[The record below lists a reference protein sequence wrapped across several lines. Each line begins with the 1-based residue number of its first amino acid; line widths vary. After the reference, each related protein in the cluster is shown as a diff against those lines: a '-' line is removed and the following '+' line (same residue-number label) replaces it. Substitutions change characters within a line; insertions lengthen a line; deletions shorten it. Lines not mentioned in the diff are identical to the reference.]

1 MSDPVKPKGNGNV
14 PTTTI
19 DFDLDLTPVSLD
31 PRNQMAE
38 RLLFRGHATLS
49 EILAVSFGEWPPKGL
64 NVMGGNQQRVDF
76 VSLSKMFNTTDE
88 KVLLEKGRDAL
99 GFADAGQQ
107 RQVWISDKARGSGS
121 GANMLA
127 SILGHEGAHIL
138 QFDHQSR
145 APSAFGGTL
154 GNRLAQS
161 YSKPI
166 SGLIADSVFGRH
178 TDEKRQSVAAK
189 PFEGKTFG
197 LDYYKDG
204 VEIQARIHEV
214 MIEGYPKW
222 GRLPQNREQFL
233 VAMESAGLI
242 LSGPTMSELKASPNY
257 EEAKRVF
264 GTPARTRAADE
275 INIARSTLTANGK
288 FSFENDALP
297 RMYADLIEM
306 YGDREG
312 RARFGYGVNEFARAH
327 EARANINPNGV
338 RDIPDFK
345 PIMGENGMFIPEK
358 DMDKRAYAKVQE
370 EFKRSGIKFS
380 ESVSGQHGKGMQ
392 VGIEEFVKI
401 GAQRILA
408 REPVITLPEPD
419 RTLLSPER
427 VLAQIEIQKTNKGTH
442 SIPIGRKPEADQKLL
457 IETLDKEGI
466 KYKQTQPAYNGGV
479 LTLEIEPQ
487 NVAKLKALHAE
498 AQLDRPVFL
507 DPKKPEYQAQIQ
519 QAQNQRQ
526 LHDFNNPDARQAAM
540 RAVLPPSTPTQQRAM
555 LARSELIETVGK
567 GDYISVEGKSLQDK
581 KILTDALDAAK
592 IKYTEKRSSIDG
604 SKQVLAIDPA
614 ATEKIRA
621 LHESVSTDR
630 YGLAQKPL
638 SLADEAHMAVAG
650 QRARAELADAS
661 HKPTRETQMR
671 TLGGSEIIHTAN
683 KGDYISLEGRSPQ
696 DKKILME
703 TLDKAGIKYAERTSS
718 LDGGKQVLAIDASGT
733 EKFRTLHADSVKV
746 AAIPPGAA
754 AAAVAEA
761 VSLTGRASQVA
772 GAMPNVGSGVG
783 IAMGVYGLSQKLGEN
798 GTAAKDLKDERTATL
813 AKVGIA
819 ADTAAI
825 AADSTELL
833 VRASRS
839 MATAAKVGRVAAP
852 VGVALSVASGAI
864 DYKIAEKQGDGKRA
878 AAAIGSTTG
887 GIAGAMAGGIAG
899 AKVGAA
905 VGAAVGV
912 WFGGV
917 GAGPGALIGSAVFG
931 VAGAMGFGWAGAEGG
946 KKVAEATIE
955 KPLQKK
961 FDEDKK
967 AQVAAAAAKPASPAS
982 PAPAPAAAPTATAS
996 VTAPKTQAAANQPA
1010 YNEPSSKYA
1019 QRLDAP
1025 STERFAASAP
1035 ALGKEFA
1042 RASTETA
1049 VAAAPKPAVNDPAYK
1064 TAAVKPVAIPVV

>member
-1 MSDPVKPKGNGNV
+1 MSDPVKPQANV
-14 PTTTI
+14 PAITI

-64 NVMGGNQQRVDF
+64 NVTGSNQQRVDF
-76 VSLSKMFNTTDE
+76 VSLSKLFNTSDE
-88 KVLLEKGRDAL
+88 KILLEKGRDAL
-99 GFADAGQQ
+99 GFANSGNN
-107 RQVWISDKARGSGS
+107 REIWISDQARGSGAS
-121 GANMLA
+121 AGLLA

-145 APSAFGGTL
+145 ARSAFGVVL
-154 GNRLAQS
+154 GDRLAQS
-161 YSKPI
+161 YSKPV
-166 SGLIADSVFGRH
+166 SGLVADSVFGRH
-178 TDEKRQSVAAK
+178 TEEERLQQAQK
-189 PFEGKTFG
+189 PFEGRKFG
-197 LDYYKDG
+197 IDYLKDG
-204 VEIQARIHEV
+204 VEIQARIHEI

-222 GRLPQNREQFL
+222 GQLPQNREQFL
-233 VAMESAGLI
+233 VAMQSAGLK
-242 LSGPTMSELKASPNY
+242 LSPPTRNELMASPQY
-257 EEAKRVF
+257 EEAKRLF
-264 GTPARTRAADE
+264 GTPAPAPVAEE
-275 INIARSTLTANGK
+275 INLARSTLTDAGK

-327 EARANINPNGV
+327 DARAHDARANINPNGV

-345 PIMGENGMFIPEK
+345 AVMGEESMFIPEK
-358 DMDKRAYAKVQE
+358 NMDKKIYAKVQE
-370 EFKRSGIKFS
+370 EFKRGGIKFS
-380 ESVSGQHGKGMQ
+380 ESVSAQHGKGMV
-392 VGIEEFVKI
+392 VGIEEFFKI
-401 GAQRILA
+401 GMQRLQA
-408 REPVITLPEPD
+408 REPIITLPDID
-419 RTLLSPER
+419 RTTLSPER
-427 VLAQIEIQKTNKGTH
+427 VLAQIEIQKTNKGGSVVT
-442 SIPIGRKPEADQKLL
+442 IGRKPEADQKVL

-487 NVAKLKALHAE
+487 SVGKLNALRAE

-507 DPKKPEYQAQIQ
+507 DPKKPEYRAQIEH
-519 QAQNQRQ
+519 AQNQRQ
-526 LHDFNNPDARQAAM
+526 LHDFSNSDARQAAM
-540 RAVLPPSTPTQQRAM
+540 RAVMPPSTLAQQRDM

-592 IKYTEKRSSIDG
+592 IKYTERRSGMDG
-604 SKQVLAIDPA
+604 GKQVLAIDPA

-630 YGLAQKPL
+630 YGLAQKPV
-638 SLADEAHMAVAG
+638 SLAAEANMALAG
-650 QRARAELADAS
+650 QRTRAELADPA
-661 HKPTRETQMR
+661 HVTVRETHLR
-671 TLGGSEIIHTAN
+671 VLGGSEIIHTAN

-703 TLDKAGIKYAERTSS
+703 ALNKAGIKYAEKTSS
-718 LDGGKQVLAIDASGT
+718 IDGGKQVLAIDASGT
-733 EKFRTLHADSVKV
+733 EKFRTLHAEAVTSSRVPPAAV
-746 AAIPPGAA
+746 AGV
-754 AAAVAEA
+754 AVAEA
-761 VSLTGRASQVA
+761 VSHTGRASSVA

-783 IAMGVYGLSQKLGEN
+783 IAMGVYGLSQKLGED
-798 GTAAKDLKDERTATL
+798 GTAAKDLKDARTATL
-813 AKVGIA
+813 AKAGIA
-819 ADTAAI
+819 ADAAAI

-833 VRASRS
+833 TRASRG

-878 AAAIGSTTG
+878 AAAIGSTAG
-887 GIAGAMAGGIAG
+887 GVAGAMAGGVAG

-905 VGAAVGV
+905 LGAAVGV

-917 GAGPGALIGSAVFG
+917 GAGPGAVIGGAVFG
-931 VAGAMGFGWAGAEGG
+931 IAGAMGFGWAGAEGG
-946 KKVAEATIE
+946 KKVAETTLE

-967 AQVAAAAAKPASPAS
+967 AELASAKPAIAKPATAAPAS
-982 PAPAPAAAPTATAS
+982 A
-996 VTAPKTQAAANQPA
+996 APKTQVAANQPS

-1019 QRLDAP
+1019 HKLEAP
-1025 STERFAASAP
+1025 TTERFAASAP
-1035 ALGKEFA
+1035 ALGKEFT
-1042 RASTETA
+1042 RASSETA
-1049 VAAAPKPAVNDPAYK
+1049 ALPKPAVNEPAYK
-1064 TAAVKPVAIPVV
+1064 AAAVKPVTVPVV